1 MKKIWILLC
10 MFLLCSTKMITANYI
25 KSVIPVDFLHV
36 EVVMAEPLSKE
47 ELDTSIDLNK
57 EPLFLFNNGIIM
69 IGKPILQNIRGYENT
84 YRIPVNGLDENT
96 MYSTSYGKNKPKTF
110 KTYTTEK
117 EITDKYR
124 NRYGDY
130 F

>member
-10 MFLLCSTKMITANYI
+10 MFLLCLTKMITANYI

-84 YRIPVNGLDENT
+84 YRIPVKINLKHLKLILLKKRLQINIVIDMET
-96 MYSTSYGKNKPKTF
+96 IF
-110 KTYTTEK
+110 
-117 EITDKYR
+117 R
-124 NRYGDY
+124 
-130 F
+130 

>member
-1 MKKIWILLC
+1 
-10 MFLLCSTKMITANYI
+10 
-25 KSVIPVDFLHV
+25 
-36 EVVMAEPLSKE
+36 
-47 ELDTSIDLNK
+47 
-57 EPLFLFNNGIIM
+57 M

-96 MYSTSYGKNKPKTF
+96 IYSISYGKNKPKTF